1 MLRILVDNIK
11 SKLVTFH
18 GLGTGFRGR
27 LLLALLNLLVSEP
40 SSILLYHSGWVDAF
54 DYHIFNVFT
63 IPKPLH
69 FAPMHVT
76 TIG

>member
-40 SSILLYHSGWVDAF
+40 SSILLYHSG
-54 DYHIFNVFT
+54 
-63 IPKPLH
+63 
-69 FAPMHVT
+69 
-76 TIG
+76 